1 MLLTIICNTGYEYWC
16 GPEDF
21 KIDTYQRDP
30 IGIEC
35 TEAQLFDKLR
45 AGQKQE
51 VQVVEVL
58 KLVEQHL

>member
-1 MLLTIICNTGYEYWC
+1 MTIHNSCCEYWC
-16 GPEDF
+16 GF
-21 KIDTYQRDP
+21 KNYKLDTYQRDP
-30 IGIEC
+30 IGVEC
-35 TEAQLFDKLR
+35 TKAQLFDKLR

>member
-1 MLLTIICNTGYEYWC
+1 MSNTSHDQWYGCKDY
-16 GPEDF
+16 

-30 IGIEC
+30 VRVEC

-58 KLVEQHL
+58 KLVEQHLQK